1 MIAWA
6 VGLSHGRGDGR
17 CPSRSSD
24 QAEGVTGRVGV
35 DTFSVESLSPEGK
48 YPRLGG
54 GHVFDHDVQ
63 VDLLRDRWVRPRG
76 RAVVSGKLEGQARR
90 GVVGSHDNPVVAL
103 VGDRLPEQLGAEGCQ
118 GGRVGAVEHDMVQSS
133 EHAGSMTDAVPSPG
147 SRHLSATLDG
157 LKTSHHGGVGPHPI
171 DGAGVGA
178 PPHASDPAFPHGA
191 AATTI
196 STNARSYCRRIPKR
210 ERASSVPGSL
220 RQLLMAGPERP
231 SACSRKGERHLGCQ
245 LSDRTEQVDLRNA

>member
-1 MIAWA
+1 
-6 VGLSHGRGDGR
+6 
-17 CPSRSSD
+17 
-24 QAEGVTGRVGV
+24 VTGRVGV